1 MKTKHLAIG
10 GLLVAIIAA
19 FFSYKYFGES
29 NTTDDRIIAQEE
41 NDEMLQFVR
50 TFLNDSTIQ
59 IVDSE
64 KGILRKDSICFF
76 YDTKWDTYL
85 VIPDSFELNI
95 AEDNSSMNLTTENEI
110 IKTWAAPHNEE
121 IWNGKESLK
130 NGLIE
135 AGFTI
140 DVNEKTD
147 SVLEISGSAKNEDDS
162 FYSYLKVIALPDST
176 DLFITYRA
184 LSEYKQDEIIRNV
197 IKQFPDKPYWMANG
211 MESYLLY

>member
-147 SVLEISGSAKNEDDS
+147 SVLEISGSAKM
-162 FYSYLKVIALPDST
+162 K
-176 DLFITYRA
+176 IT
-184 LSEYKQDEIIRNV
+184 LSILI
-197 IKQFPDKPYWMANG
+197 
-211 MESYLLY
+211 

>member
-1 MKTKHLAIG
+1 
-10 GLLVAIIAA
+10 
-19 FFSYKYFGES
+19 
-29 NTTDDRIIAQEE
+29 
-41 NDEMLQFVR
+41 MLQFVR

-121 IWNGKESLK
+121 IWNGKESL
-130 NGLIE
+130 IE

-147 SVLEISGSAKNEDDS
+147 SVLEISGSAKNEDNS

>member
-95 AEDNSSMNLTTENEI
+95 SEDNSSMNLTTENEI

-147 SVLEISGSAKNEDDS
+147 SVLEISGSAKNEDNS

-197 IKQFPDKPYWMANG
+197 IKQFPDKPY
-211 MESYLLY
+211 

>member
-1 MKTKHLAIG
+1 MMKTKQLAIG
-10 GLLVAIIAA
+10 TLLIAIVAA
-19 FFSYKYFGES
+19 FFTYKHFSES
-29 NTTDDRIIAQEE
+29 CTTDDEIIDQEEE
-41 NDEMLQFVR
+41 NDEVLQFVR
-50 TFLNDSTIQ
+50 AFLNDSTIQ

-64 KGILRKDSICFF
+64 KGILRKDSIRFF
-76 YDTKWDTYL
+76 YDMKWDTYL

-95 AEDNSSMNLTTENEI
+95 AEDNSSMDLTAENEI
-110 IKTWAAPHNEE
+110 IKTWAAPHDEE

-147 SVLEISGSAKNEDDS
+147 SVLEISGSAKNEDNS
-162 FYSYLKVIALPDST
+162 FYSYMKVIVLPDST

-197 IKQFPDKPYWMANG
+197 IKPFPDKPY
-211 MESYLLY
+211 

>member
-41 NDEMLQFVR
+41 NDEMLQFVG

-110 IKTWAAPHNEE
+110 IKTWTAPHNEE

-147 SVLEISGSAKNEDDS
+147 SVLEISGSAKNEDNS

-197 IKQFPDKPYWMANG
+197 IKQFPDKPY
-211 MESYLLY
+211 

>member
-29 NTTDDRIIAQEE
+29 NTTDDRIIVQEE

-147 SVLEISGSAKNEDDS
+147 SVLEISGSAKNEDNS

-197 IKQFPDKPYWMANG
+197 IKQFPDKPY
-211 MESYLLY
+211 

>member
-10 GLLVAIIAA
+10 GLLVAIIAS
-19 FFSYKYFGES
+19 FFSYKYFSES
-29 NTTDDRIIAQEE
+29 NTTDDRFIAQEE

-147 SVLEISGSAKNEDDS
+147 SVLEISGSAKNEDNS

-197 IKQFPDKPYWMANG
+197 IKQFPDKPY
-211 MESYLLY
+211 

>member
-110 IKTWAAPHNEE
+110 IKTWVAPHNEE

-147 SVLEISGSAKNEDDS
+147 SVLEISGSAKNEDNS

-197 IKQFPDKPYWMANG
+197 IKQFPDKPY
-211 MESYLLY
+211 

>member
-19 FFSYKYFGES
+19 FFSYKYVSES

-147 SVLEISGSAKNEDDS
+147 SVLEISGSAKNEDNS

-197 IKQFPDKPYWMANG
+197 IKQFPDKPY
-211 MESYLLY
+211 

>member
-1 MKTKHLAIG
+1 MMKTKQLAIG
-10 GLLVAIIAA
+10 TLLIAIVTA
-19 FFSYKYFGES
+19 FFTYKHFSES
-29 NTTDDRIIAQEE
+29 CTTDDEIIDQEEE
-41 NDEMLQFVR
+41 NDEVLQFVR
-50 TFLNDSTIQ
+50 AFLNDSTIQ

-64 KGILRKDSICFF
+64 KGILRKDSIRFF
-76 YDTKWDTYL
+76 YDMKWDTYL

-95 AEDNSSMNLTTENEI
+95 AEDNSSMDLTAENEI
-110 IKTWAAPHNEE
+110 IKTWTAPHDEE

-147 SVLEISGSAKNEDDS
+147 SVLEISGSAKNEDNS

-184 LSEYKQDEIIRNV
+184 LTEYKQDEIIRNV
-197 IKQFPDKPYWMANG
+197 IKPFPDKPY
-211 MESYLLY
+211 

>member
-85 VIPDSFELNI
+85 VFPIL
-95 AEDNSSMNLTTENEI
+95 
-110 IKTWAAPHNEE
+110 
-121 IWNGKESLK
+121 
-130 NGLIE
+130 
-135 AGFTI
+135 
-140 DVNEKTD
+140 
-147 SVLEISGSAKNEDDS
+147 
-162 FYSYLKVIALPDST
+162 
-176 DLFITYRA
+176 
-184 LSEYKQDEIIRNV
+184 LS
-197 IKQFPDKPYWMANG
+197 
-211 MESYLLY
+211 

>member
-147 SVLEISGSAKNEDDS
+147 SVLEISGSAKNEDNS

-176 DLFITYRA
+176 DLFITYRV

-197 IKQFPDKPYWMANG
+197 IKQFPDKPY
-211 MESYLLY
+211 

>member
-197 IKQFPDKPYWMANG
+197 IKQFPDKPY
-211 MESYLLY
+211 

>member
-1 MKTKHLAIG
+1 MQLCR
-10 GLLVAIIAA
+10 

-147 SVLEISGSAKNEDDS
+147 SVLEISGSAKNEDNS

-197 IKQFPDKPYWMANG
+197 IKQFPDKPY
-211 MESYLLY
+211 

>member
-19 FFSYKYFGES
+19 FFSYKYVSES

-147 SVLEISGSAKNEDDS
+147 SVLEISGSAKNEDNS

>member
-59 IVDSE
+59 IVDSG

-147 SVLEISGSAKNEDDS
+147 SVLEISGSAKNEDNS
-162 FYSYLKVIALPDST
+162 FYSYLKVIALPDCT

-197 IKQFPDKPYWMANG
+197 IKQFPDKPY
-211 MESYLLY
+211 

>member
-19 FFSYKYFGES
+19 FFSYKYLGES

-110 IKTWAAPHNEE
+110 IKTWVAPHNEE

-147 SVLEISGSAKNEDDS
+147 SVLEISGSAKNEDNS

-197 IKQFPDKPYWMANG
+197 IKQFPDKPY
-211 MESYLLY
+211 

>member
-10 GLLVAIIAA
+10 GLLVAIIVA
-19 FFSYKYFGES
+19 FFSYKYFGVS

-147 SVLEISGSAKNEDDS
+147 SVLEVSGSAKNEDNS

-197 IKQFPDKPYWMANG
+197 IKQFPDKPY
-211 MESYLLY
+211 

>member
-10 GLLVAIIAA
+10 GLLVAIIVA
-19 FFSYKYFGES
+19 FFSYKYFGVS

-64 KGILRKDSICFF
+64 KGILRKDSICCF

-147 SVLEISGSAKNEDDS
+147 SVLEISGSAKNEDNS

-197 IKQFPDKPYWMANG
+197 IKQFPDKPY
-211 MESYLLY
+211 

>member
-10 GLLVAIIAA
+10 GLLVAIITA

-147 SVLEISGSAKNEDDS
+147 SVLEISGSAKNEDNS

-197 IKQFPDKPYWMANG
+197 IKQFPDKPY
-211 MESYLLY
+211 

>member
-10 GLLVAIIAA
+10 GLLVVIIAA

-147 SVLEISGSAKNEDDS
+147 SVLEISGSAKNEDNS

-197 IKQFPDKPYWMANG
+197 IKQFPDKPY
-211 MESYLLY
+211 

>member
-147 SVLEISGSAKNEDDS
+147 SVLEISGSAKNEDNS
-162 FYSYLKVIALPDST
+162 FYSYLKVKSFQTVRIYSSHIEL
-176 DLFITYRA
+176 YRNI
-184 LSEYKQDEIIRNV
+184 SKM
-197 IKQFPDKPYWMANG
+197 KSSG
-211 MESYLLY
+211 M

>member
-1 MKTKHLAIG
+1 MQLCR
-10 GLLVAIIAA
+10 

-147 SVLEISGSAKNEDDS
+147 SVLEISGSAKNEDNS

>member
-147 SVLEISGSAKNEDDS
+147 SVLEISGSAKNEDNS

-197 IKQFPDKPYWMANG
+197 IKQFPDKPY
-211 MESYLLY
+211 

>member
-110 IKTWAAPHNEE
+110 IKTWTAPHNEE

-147 SVLEISGSAKNEDDS
+147 SVLEISGSAKNEDNS

-197 IKQFPDKPYWMANG
+197 IKQFPDKPY
-211 MESYLLY
+211 

>member
-19 FFSYKYFGES
+19 FFSYKYFGEL

-147 SVLEISGSAKNEDDS
+147 SVLEISGSAKNEDNS

-197 IKQFPDKPYWMANG
+197 IKQFPDKPY
-211 MESYLLY
+211 

>member
-147 SVLEISGSAKNEDDS
+147 SVLEISGSPKNEDNS

-197 IKQFPDKPYWMANG
+197 IKQFPDKPY
-211 MESYLLY
+211 

>member
-29 NTTDDRIIAQEE
+29 NTTDDRIIVQEE

-110 IKTWAAPHNEE
+110 IKTWVAPHNEE

-147 SVLEISGSAKNEDDS
+147 SVLEISGSAKNEDNS

-197 IKQFPDKPYWMANG
+197 IKQFPDKPY
-211 MESYLLY
+211 

>member
-10 GLLVAIIAA
+10 GLLVAIIVA
-19 FFSYKYFGES
+19 FFSYKYFGVS

-147 SVLEISGSAKNEDDS
+147 SVLEISGSAKNEDNS

-197 IKQFPDKPYWMANG
+197 IKQFPDKPY
-211 MESYLLY
+211 

>member
-10 GLLVAIIAA
+10 GLLVAIIVA
-19 FFSYKYFGES
+19 FFSYKYFGVS

-110 IKTWAAPHNEE
+110 IKTWVAPHNEE

-147 SVLEISGSAKNEDDS
+147 SVLEISGSAKNEDNS

-197 IKQFPDKPYWMANG
+197 IKQFPDKPY
-211 MESYLLY
+211 

>member
-1 MKTKHLAIG
+1 M
-10 GLLVAIIAA
+10 LVAIIAA

>member
-19 FFSYKYFGES
+19 FFSYKYVSES
-29 NTTDDRIIAQEE
+29 NTMDDRIIAQEE

-197 IKQFPDKPYWMANG
+197 IKQFPDKPY
-211 MESYLLY
+211 

>member
-19 FFSYKYFGES
+19 FFSYKYVSES

-110 IKTWAAPHNEE
+110 IKTWVAPHNEE

-147 SVLEISGSAKNEDDS
+147 SVLEISGSAKNEDNS

-197 IKQFPDKPYWMANG
+197 IKQFPDKPY
-211 MESYLLY
+211 

>member
-19 FFSYKYFGES
+19 FFSYKYVSES

-147 SVLEISGSAKNEDDS
+147 SVLEISGSAKNEDNS
-162 FYSYLKVIALPDST
+162 FYSYLKIIALPDST

-197 IKQFPDKPYWMANG
+197 IKQFPDKPY
-211 MESYLLY
+211 

>member
-10 GLLVAIIAA
+10 GLLVAIIVA
-19 FFSYKYFGES
+19 FFSYKYVSES
-29 NTTDDRIIAQEE
+29 NTTDDRIIVQEE

-147 SVLEISGSAKNEDDS
+147 SVLEISGSAKNEDNS

-197 IKQFPDKPYWMANG
+197 IKQFPDKPY
-211 MESYLLY
+211 